1 MKKTT
6 HNSFYAHLNQYVAIS
21 DEEFSDMLSYFD
33 ERSLGK
39 KEILM
44 HAGVPCTHN
53 HVVLKGCLHMYFV
66 NEKGVE
72 RTVQFAL
79 ENWWLTDFL
88 AFPNRFNTDFYIQA
102 VEKSEVLSISL
113 DQQELLLEKYPQLER
128 YFRMIY
134 QIAYGA
140 SLMKMKYLFDFSKED
155 IYLHF
160 VEQYPTF
167 AQRVPQYLIA
177 SFLGLTP
184 EYVSEIRAKKRS

>member
-1 MKKTT
+1 MKRATLE
-6 HNSFYAHLNQYVAIS
+6 SFFGHLCQYVDIS
-21 DEEFSDMLSYFD
+21 KEEFNDMLSFFE
-33 ERSLGK
+33 ERNLAK

-44 HAGVPCTHN
+44 HAGGPCTHA
-53 HVVLKGCLHMYFV
+53 HVVLKGCMHMYFV

-79 ENWWLTDFL
+79 KNWWLTDFL
-88 AFPNRFNTDFYIQA
+88 AFQNKSNTDFFIQA

-113 DQQELLLEKYPQLER
+113 DQQERLLEKYPKLER

-134 QIAYGA
+134 QTAYGA
-140 SLMKMKYLFDFSKED
+140 SLMRTKYLSDFSKEE
-155 IYLHF
+155 IYFHF
-160 VEQYPTF
+160 TEQYPRF

>member
-1 MKKTT
+1 MKRATIE
-6 HNSFYAHLNQYVAIS
+6 SFFGHLCQYVDIS
-21 DEEFSDMLSYFD
+21 KEEFNDILSFFE
-33 ERSLGK
+33 ERNLAK

-44 HAGVPCTHN
+44 HAGGPCTHA
-53 HVVLKGCLHMYFV
+53 HVVLKGCMHMYFV

-88 AFPNRFNTDFYIQA
+88 AFQNKSNTDFFIQA

-113 DQQELLLEKYPQLER
+113 DQQERLLEKYPKLER

-134 QIAYGA
+134 QTAYGA
-140 SLMKMKYLFDFSKED
+140 SLMRTKYLSDFSKEE

-160 VEQYPTF
+160 VEHYPTF